1 MQGEEIF
8 QTIPEWAWFSQGDW
22 RKRKKKHVT
31 LTQKLPWKSCFT
43 IHLPF
48 LSSNSKILK
57 AFPKTIPSK
66 VKLNEF
72 PAKEK
77 KMGQEKWIYEE
88 ERKKKWKEKSQD
100 CCATFQP
107 KNYLEILLFAYAQSS
122 QANILHLDQKAGKCM
137 TCKQLCGKFYV
148 ALL

>member
-22 RKRKKKHVT
+22 RKRKKNHVT

-43 IHLPF
+43 THLPF

-66 VKLNEF
+66 VKLNKF

-77 KMGQEKWIYEE
+77 KMGQEKTREFMKRRGKQMQ
-88 ERKKKWKEKSQD
+88 RKSKD
-100 CCATFQP
+100 CCVTFQP
-107 KNYLEILLFAYAQSS
+107 K
-122 QANILHLDQKAGKCM
+122 
-137 TCKQLCGKFYV
+137 KFCFLRMLKLRKLTFCIWIRRPERLWPV
-148 ALL
+148 NSFVV

>member
-8 QTIPEWAWFSQGDW
+8 QPIPEWAWFSQGDW
-22 RKRKKKHVT
+22 RKRKKNHVT

-43 IHLPF
+43 THLPF

-77 KMGQEKWIYEE
+77 KKWGKKSEFMK
-88 ERKKKWKEKSQD
+88 RRGKKNGKKKVKTAVPLFNPKTILKF
-100 CCATFQP
+100 CFLRMLKVRKLTFCIWIRRLGSVWP
-107 KNYLEILLFAYAQSS
+107 VNSFVVSF
-122 QANILHLDQKAGKCM
+122 
-137 TCKQLCGKFYV
+137 T
-148 ALL
+148 